1 MAQIT
6 WEAMNPIDTSRY
18 LDAIQKA
25 QAQSVAGVEQIG
37 NAYKGYQDNL
47 KKQNTNDML
56 TALNQAQNPEQ
67 LAAAQA
73 NIAAMQQ
80 RWGSGYDTDA
90 VRTAMDER
98 PAVLMQRQSAEMD
111 FKDKQAN
118 IAARPEVAA
127 IQMAQLKSL
136 GGSDEQLARIKA
148 MADSGVDTA
157 AIADS
162 LGQFLTNDRNFTNQN
177 YWELK
182 KFNQGADQF
191 EKTFSQ
197 NAYQFDQTNDRA
209 NSESAWN
216 MGKDAYGADQA
227 SGAGTI
233 RVAADGTEYTTGG
246 GGGGA
251 AIAGYAS
258 KFAPLAGVRG
268 IRNNNPGN
276 IEFYNQPGASIE
288 SKGGRF
294 AQFSTPEQGIN
305 AMSKQLD
312 LYYTGKSQNVTKPIN
327 TIQDIITTW
336 APPKNKKGQVEND
349 TAAYIAFVAKSM
361 GVSPTA
367 KLNLQDP
374 NTKAALMSAMITKE
388 NGGNPYTPQQYI
400 AGITGNTA
408 GNTPANVPLVGI
420 DRKVQQKIRG
430 EYQGAMLKYNEDL
443 ALKDQPVNVGN
454 VLAGLT
460 AKEKGLPWKQDAF
473 NIVDALKDNPQLAG
487 LSAEGITNVY
497 NRAKAWQA
505 KAGVPWIGYNSADGL
520 KGSIDVI
527 LKAEIANDI
536 KRKEHVA
543 KVSHPSNLYA
553 QKIQQEFEAKGV
565 SLSAKEAL
573 LHIDP
578 ARYQSLYGKPTVKIQ
593 EAVENKVDK
602 VAATATPAA
611 KTSPTSTATAA
622 VAAAAKPAP
631 QASSQAFIPFASKG
645 VSSPSPVTSMTPKA
659 SSSPAKPK
667 PQAATPKAPTP
678 KAETKAA
685 KPSKQD
691 VVAFYVKRGEVGNV
705 VPNGINSRTD
715 RQLIREAQAE
725 AAKQLAAKEAKQ
737 KVDAESQK
745 ATAKAEAERAS
756 KEYAKRKAAP
766 NTKTVD
772 VNQLRKA
779 YANQQALSLSNA
791 ARKAKEEEERK
802 NK

>member
-6 WEAMNPIDTSRY
+6 WEAMHPIDTSRY

-37 NAYKGYQDNL
+37 NAYRGYQDNL

-80 RWGSGYDTDA
+80 RWGSGYDMDA

-118 IAARPEVAA
+118 IAARPDVAA
-127 IQMAQLKSL
+127 IHMAQLKSL
-136 GGSDEQLARIKA
+136 GGTDEQLARIKA
-148 MADSGVDTA
+148 MADSGVDTT

-162 LGQFLTNDRNFTNQN
+162 LGQYLTNDRNF
-177 YWELK
+177 
-182 KFNQGADQF
+182 KFDREWR
-191 EKTFSQ
+191 EKDYKQKENHFTRSLNE
-197 NAYQFDQTNDRA
+197 NAYQYDRTA
-209 NSESAWN
+209 TREEQESALRA
-216 MGKDAYGADQA
+216 GSTLYGADQA
-227 SGAGTI
+227 SGAGTTY
-233 RVAADGTEYTTGG
+233 VAADGTEYTTGG
-246 GGGGA
+246 GGA
-251 AIAGYAS
+251 ASIANYAS
-258 KFAPLAGVRG
+258 KFVPSSGVRG

-288 SKGGRF
+288 NKGGRF

-312 LYYTGKSQNVTKPIN
+312 LYYTGKSRNVTKPIN

-336 APPKNKKGQVEND
+336 APPKNKKGQVENN
-349 TAAYIAFVAKSM
+349 TAAYIAAVAKSM

-367 KLNLQDP
+367 KLNLGDV
-374 NTKAALMSAMITKE
+374 NTKAALMSAMITQE
-388 NGGNPYTPQQYI
+388 NGGNPYTREQYI
-400 AGITGNTA
+400 AGITGKSGTAAAA

-430 EYQGAMLKYNEDL
+430 DYQNAMLKYNEDL

-460 AKEKGLPWKQDAF
+460 AKEKGSAWTQDSF
-473 NIVDALKDNPQLAG
+473 DIVNALKDNEQLKG

-497 NRAKAWQA
+497 NRAKAWQS
-505 KAGVPWIGYNSADGL
+505 KPGTPLVGYNSSNGL
-520 KGSIDVI
+520 KKSIDNI
-527 LKAEIANDI
+527 IKDEIGIDA
-536 KRKEHVA
+536 KRKDHVA
-543 KVSHPSNLYA
+543 KASHPSNTYA

-565 SLSAKEAL
+565 SISAKEAL

-578 ARYQSLYGKPTVKIQ
+578 ARYQSLHGKPTVKVQ
-593 EAVENKVDK
+593 EAVEKKVEK
-602 VAATATPAA
+602 VAAKATPAA
-611 KTSPTSTATAA
+611 T
-622 VAAAAKPAP
+622 AAAAKPTP
-631 QASSQAFIPFASKG
+631 ASKPASQAFIPFAK
-645 VSSPSPVTSMTPKA
+645 PVTTMKPNA
-659 SSSPAKPK
+659 SSTATKST
-667 PQAATPKAPTP
+667 PQASTP

-691 VVAFYVKRGEVGNV
+691 VVAFYVKRGGVGNV
-705 VPNGINSRTD
+705 VPDGINSRTD

-725 AAKQLAAKEAKQ
+725 ATKQLAAKEAKQ
-737 KVDAESQK
+737 KADAAVKK
-745 ATAKAEAERAS
+745 ATAKAEAERVS
-756 KEYAKRKAAP
+756 KEYTQRKVAQKAKTP
-766 NTKTVD
+766 TQTKTVD
-772 VNQLRKA
+772 VDQLRKTFA
-779 YANQQALSLSNA
+779 QQQSLSIANA

-802 NK
+802 RKNK

>member
-6 WEAMNPIDTSRY
+6 WEAMNPIDTSKY

-37 NAYKGYQDNL
+37 NAYKGYYDNL

-67 LAAAQA
+67 LATAQA

-80 RWGSGYDTDA
+80 RWGSGYDMDA

-98 PAVLMQRQSAEMD
+98 PAELMQRQSTEMD

-136 GGSDEQLARIKA
+136 NAGDEELARIQA
-148 MADSGVDTA
+148 MANLGADTT
-157 AIADS
+157 AIANS
-162 LGQFLTNDRNFTNQN
+162 LSQFYTNQRESRIKN
-177 YWELK
+177 EQWQK
-182 KFNQGADQF
+182 TFNQGEDHF
-191 EKTFSQ
+191 NKTLNQ
-197 NAYQFDQTNDRA
+197 NAYQFGQTNDRA
-209 NSESAWN
+209 NLESALR
-216 MGKDAYGADQA
+216 MGETLYKADQV
-227 SGAGTI
+227 SGAGTT
-233 RVAADGTEYTTGG
+233 RVAADGTEFTTG

-258 KFAPLAGVRG
+258 KFGPLAAGM
-268 IRNNNPGN
+268 IHT
-276 IEFYNQPGASIE
+276 E
-288 SKGGRF
+288 SKGNPNAVSPVG
-294 AQFSTPEQGIN
+294 AQGIVQIMPKTAAKPGYGMSPIDLKNSTPEEQIRWG
-305 AMSKQLD
+305 MEYRSR
-312 LYYTGKSQNVTKPIN
+312 
-327 TIQDIITTW
+327 IQKAHGFSEDQ
-336 APPKNKKGQVEND
+336 A
-349 TAAYIAFVAKSM
+349 TAAYNAGAGRVQQAIKQAKDS
-361 GVSPTA
+361 GGNWLSYLPKETRDYVPRVNKTTA
-367 KLNLQDP
+367 QY
-374 NTKAALMSAMITKE
+374 A
-388 NGGNPYTPQQYI
+388 NGGS
-400 AGITGNTA
+400 GVA
-408 GNTPANVPLVGI
+408 GNTPTAAPLVGI

-430 EYQGAMLKYNEDL
+430 EYQGAMLKYNENL

-460 AKEKGLPWKQDAF
+460 AQEKGSTWKQDSF
-473 NIVDALKDNPQLAG
+473 DIVNALKDNEQLKG

-505 KAGVPWIGYNSADGL
+505 KPGTPIIGYNSADGL
-520 KGSIDVI
+520 KGSIDNI
-527 LKAEIANDI
+527 IKEEIGIDA

-543 KVSHPSNLYA
+543 KASHPSNTYA
-553 QKIQQEFEAKGV
+553 QKIQQEFEANGV
-565 SLSAKEAL
+565 SISAKEAL

-578 ARYQSLYGKPTVKIQ
+578 ARYQSLYGKPTVKVQ
-593 EAVENKVDK
+593 EAVEKEVEK
-602 VAATATPAA
+602 VASTATPAA
-611 KTSPTSTATAA
+611 KATQTSTATAA
-622 VAAAAKPAP
+622 VAAAAKPKPAP
-631 QASSQAFIPFASKG
+631 QASSQAFIPFAKLG
-645 VSSPSPVTSMTPKA
+645 ASPVTTMTPKV

-667 PQAATPKAPTP
+667 PQAATPKASTP
-678 KAETKAA
+678 KAETKVA

-715 RQLIREAQAE
+715 RELIREAQTE
-725 AAKQLAAKEAKQ
+725 ATKQLAAKEVKQ
-737 KVDAESQK
+737 KADAAVKK

-756 KEYAKRKAAP
+756 KEYVQRKAAQKS
-766 NTKTVD
+766 NTSSQTKTVD

-791 ARKAKEEEERK
+791 ARKAKEGEERK
-802 NK
+802 RNNK

>member
-67 LAAAQA
+67 LATAQA

-80 RWGSGYDTDA
+80 RWGSGYDMDA

-118 IAARPEVAA
+118 RAARPEVAA

-136 GGSDEQLARIKA
+136 GGADEQLARIKA
-148 MADSGVDTA
+148 MADSGVDTT

-162 LGQFLTNDRNFTNQN
+162 YGQFLTNDRNFTNEN
-177 YWELK
+177 YWK
-182 KFNQGADQF
+182 SKNFNQGADQF
-191 EKTFSQ
+191 EKTFNQ
-197 NAYQFDQTNDRA
+197 NAYQFGQTNDRA
-209 NSESAWN
+209 NRESAWN

-227 SGAGTI
+227 SGAGTTY
-233 RVAADGTEYTTGG
+233 VAADGTEYTTGG
-246 GGGGA
+246 GGGA
-251 AIAGYAS
+251 AIANYAS
-258 KFAPLAGVRG
+258 KFGPLAAGMIRTESRG
-268 IRNNNPGN
+268 NTNAVSPKGAQGIIQIMPKTAADPGYKMPPIDLKN
-276 IEFYNQPGASIE
+276 
-288 SKGGRF
+288 
-294 AQFSTPEQGIN
+294 STPEEQIRWG
-305 AMSKQLD
+305 MEYRSR
-312 LYYTGKSQNVTKPIN
+312 
-327 TIQDIITTW
+327 IQKAHGFSEDQ
-336 APPKNKKGQVEND
+336 A
-349 TAAYIAFVAKSM
+349 TAAYNAGAGRVQQAIKQAKTSGGNWLSYM
-361 GVSPTA
+361 PKETRDYVPRVNKATA
-367 KLNLQDP
+367 QY
-374 NTKAALMSAMITKE
+374 A
-388 NGGNPYTPQQYI
+388 NGGS
-400 AGITGNTA
+400 GVA
-408 GNTPANVPLVGI
+408 GNTPTTAPLVGI

-430 EYQGAMLKYNEDL
+430 EYQGAMLKYNENL

-460 AKEKGLPWKQDAF
+460 AKEKGSSWNQDSF
-473 NIVDALKDNPQLAG
+473 DIVNALKDNPQLKG

-497 NRAKAWQA
+497 NRARAWQA
-505 KAGVPWIGYNSADGL
+505 KPNVPIIGYNSADGL
-520 KGSIDVI
+520 KGSIDNI
-527 LKAEIANDI
+527 IKAEIGIDA

-543 KVSHPSNLYA
+543 KASHPSNTFA

-565 SLSAKEAL
+565 TISAKEAL

-578 ARYQSLYGKPTVKIQ
+578 ARYQALYGKPTVKVQ
-593 EAVENKVDK
+593 EAVEKKVEK
-602 VAATATPAA
+602 VAAKATPA
-611 KTSPTSTATAA
+611 ATAA
-622 VAAAAKPAP
+622 VAKPTP
-631 QASSQAFIPFASKG
+631 TSQAFIPSTK
-645 VSSPSPVTSMTPKA
+645 PVTTMKPNA
-659 SSSPAKPK
+659 SSTATKPT
-667 PQAATPKAPTP
+667 PQASTP
-678 KAETKAA
+678 KAETKVA

-725 AAKQLAAKEAKQ
+725 ATKQLAAKEAKQ
-737 KVDAESQK
+737 KVDAAVNK
-745 ATAKAEAERAS
+745 AASKAEAARVS
-756 KEYAKRKAAP
+756 KEYAQRKAAQKT
-766 NTKTVD
+766 NTSSQTKTVD